1 MVDFGTSKVD
11 SAHGRSQ
18 AWTTSPMG
26 EVDRGQLGSKGKYG
40 TDDLALLDVGP
51 AHQ

>member
-1 MVDFGTSKVD
+1 MVDFGTGEVD
-11 SAHGRSQ
+11 SAHGQSP
-18 AWTTSPMG
+18 AWATSPMG
-26 EVDRGQLGSKGKYG
+26 EVDRGQLGSKVKYG